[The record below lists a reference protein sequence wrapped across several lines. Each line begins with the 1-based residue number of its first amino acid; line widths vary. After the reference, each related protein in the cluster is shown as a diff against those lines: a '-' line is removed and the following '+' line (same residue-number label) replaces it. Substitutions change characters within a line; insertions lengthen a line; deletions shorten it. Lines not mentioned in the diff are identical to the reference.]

1 MRVWVEQDLD
11 GYRPR
16 EEAKRLLR
24 DDSEES
30 QATGHG
36 VGIYSWCA
44 MECHRNLEAGEFL
57 IDMKS

>member
-1 MRVWVEQDLD
+1 MEQHLN

-44 MECHRNLEAGEFL
+44 MECHWNPETGEFL
-57 IDMKS
+57 IDMTS